1 MSLLI
6 SRAASLLAIACVVVG
21 AISCSSTPT
30 EAAKILALKSAD
42 VDVYNDALEGFRSGV
57 SQGSTIVEYDMEGDF
72 QKGKKFLARAKSG
85 AKPDLVLA
93 IGIWAL
99 QVATEEIQDIP
110 VVFAMVLNP
119 PTVIGPEAR
128 NITGASMNV
137 PIEQQLALLKKVS
150 PQVRR
155 IGVIYDPSKTG
166 WLVRQADR
174 IAKDQGVRLVTK
186 SIASSK
192 DSFAALDA
200 IQDEIDALWIVP
212 DLTVLAPESVQYI
225 LLFSFRHKIPVL
237 GLSENQVRMGALL
250 GLSFESGWDI
260 GSQAAELANGILSGR
275 SVGDIPFTMA
285 RKVRLTVNLKSA
297 GKLGVHIPKE
307 ILDRADAV
315 IR

>member
-1 MSLLI
+1 MSLLTR
-6 SRAASLLAIACVVVG
+6 RAASLLAIACVVVG
-21 AISCSSTPT
+21 VIHYSSTPT

-42 VDVYNDALEGFRSGV
+42 VDVYNDALEGFKSA

-85 AKPDLVLA
+85 ARPDLILA
-93 IGIWAL
+93 IGVWAL
-99 QVATEEIQDIP
+99 QVVAEEIQDIP

-119 PTVIGPEAR
+119 TTVIGQEAH

-137 PIEQQLALLKKVS
+137 PIEQQLTLLKKVS
-150 PQVRR
+150 PQAKR

-166 WLVRQADR
+166 WLVRQAER
-174 IAKDQGVRLVTK
+174 IARDQGVRLVTK
-186 SIASSK
+186 AIASSK
-192 DSFAALDA
+192 DSVAALDA
-200 IQDEIDALWIVP
+200 MQDEIDALWIVP
-212 DLTVLAPESVQYI
+212 DLTVLAPESVQYM

-260 GSQAAELANGILSGR
+260 GSQAAELASGILSGR
-275 SVGDIPFTMA
+275 SVGEIPFTTA

>member
-1 MSLLI
+1 MSFLTI
-6 SRAASLLAIACVVVG
+6 RTASLVFMAYIVVG
-21 AISCSSTPT
+21 AIVFSSTPT
-30 EAAKILALKSAD
+30 EAAKIIALKSAD
-42 VDVYNDALEGFRSGV
+42 VDVYNEALEGFKSAL
-57 SQGSTIVEYDMEGDF
+57 QESTIVEYDMEGDL
-72 QKGKKFLARAKSG
+72 QRGKKFLARLKSG
-85 AKPDLVLA
+85 PKPDLILA
-93 IGIWAL
+93 VGIWAL
-99 QVATEEIQDIP
+99 QVVVEEVQDIP
-110 VVFAMVLNP
+110 VVFAMVLTP
-119 PTVIGPEAR
+119 ATVIGQEAR

-137 PIEQQLALLKKVS
+137 PIEQQLTLLKKVS
-150 PQVRR
+150 SQVRR
-155 IGVIYDPSKTG
+155 IGIIYDPSKTG
-166 WLVRQADR
+166 WLVKQAER

-186 SIASSK
+186 AIASSK

-200 IQDEIDALWIVP
+200 MQDEIDALWIVP
-212 DLTVLAPESVQYI
+212 DLTVLAPESVQYM

-260 GSQAAELANGILSGR
+260 GSQAAELASGILSGR
-275 SVGDIPFTMA
+275 SVGEIPFTTA